1 MMEALLL
8 DGKEAAIRPRTV
20 FSWAADYL
28 KRHGVESPQ
37 TDAGYIMESAFGISK
52 IDIFRDSNLS
62 QDSARKKLFLSLI
75 KRRVERYPVQYCL
88 GEAPFMDFAFY
99 VDERCLIPRPET
111 ELLVEKVLEFL
122 GRNPKFSLLD
132 IGTGSGNIA
141 ISLARYCGF
150 LSVTATDI
158 SPEALEV
165 ARKNSERLGV
175 ADRIQFFVSDLF
187 CGLKHRRFDVIV
199 SNPPY
204 VSEAEMRNL
213 KPELTHEPYGA
224 LCGGREG
231 DETIGRLLREADD
244 FLKPDGTIFMEI
256 GFSQGPAA
264 RNLCAENGFKVV
276 NIFKDYNGL
285 DRILEARHNG

>member
-1 MMEALLL
+1 METLLL
-8 DGKEAAIRPRTV
+8 DEKRTAIQPRAV
-20 FSWAADYL
+20 FSWAVEYL
-28 KRHGVESPQ
+28 KTHGIERPEA
-37 TDAGYIMESAFGISK
+37 DAGWLMESAFGFSK
-52 IDIFRDSNLS
+52 IDIFRSSSFD
-62 QDSARKKLFLSLI
+62 QDPVKKQFFLSLLK
-75 KRRVERYPVQYCL
+75 KRAQRYPVQYCL

-122 GRNPKFSLLD
+122 GRTPKFSLLD

-141 ISLARYCGF
+141 VSLARYCGF

-158 SPEALEV
+158 SPESLEV
-165 ARKNSERLGV
+165 ARKNAERLGV

-204 VSEAEMRNL
+204 VSEAEMKDLDSEL
-213 KPELTHEPYGA
+213 KREPYGA
-224 LCGGREG
+224 LCGGRVG
-231 DETIGRLLREADD
+231 DETIGRLFGEADD
-244 FLKPDGTIFMEI
+244 FLKPDGTIFIEI
-256 GFSQGPAA
+256 GFSQTPAV
-264 RNLCAENGFKVV
+264 RSLCAENGFKVI

-285 DRILEARHNG
+285 DRIVEARRNG